1 MKDDPHPGPAV
12 KRKRN
17 HHGSR
22 VEELERLR
30 VKRREALLAA
40 HPPLSEAPPDLFE
53 IRDALVAAQSSLQS
67 ALRTG
72 WLVHRLARTLRA
84 DFDVYNE
91 NRMPSVFDELT
102 DCRFD
107 EESDELE
114 DLDLRPRYKTIMRH
128 KRLWERFADAVGI
141 DPDQFPDTLFDTDPP
156 ASAKSGFG
164 MARALLARSCG
175 TAAGL
180 QATLADFAR
189 NKAKP
194 PKSTSHTRTKSTTRS
209 TSIRP
214 LES

>member
-53 IRDALVAAQSSLQS
+53 IRDALVAARSSLQF

-84 DFDVYNE
+84 DFDIYNKT
-91 NRMPSVFDELT
+91 RIPSILGNLT

-114 DLDLRPRYKTIMRH
+114 DLDLRHRYKTIMRH

-141 DPDQFPDTLFDTDPP
+141 DPDQFPDTLFDTAPP

-194 PKSTSHTRTKSTTRS
+194 PKSTSHTRTKSTTKATS
-209 TSIRP
+209 TKPR
-214 LES
+214 ET